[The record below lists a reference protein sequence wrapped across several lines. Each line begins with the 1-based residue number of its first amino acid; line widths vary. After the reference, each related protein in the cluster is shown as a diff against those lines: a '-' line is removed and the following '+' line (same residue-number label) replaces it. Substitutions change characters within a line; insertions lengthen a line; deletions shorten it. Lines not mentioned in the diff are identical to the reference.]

1 MLWHPLISVTCT
13 KKLPLD
19 FTLIVWLVS
28 PFDHRYDE
36 EGLDVRSTLSPSQK
50 FTGPDAGITGW
61 AVKLTVTSTGS
72 DGMLLQPA
80 SSKTLT
86 V

>member
-1 MLWHPLISVTCT
+1 MLRHPLVSVTCT
-13 KKLPLD
+13 EKFPFD
-19 FTLIVWLVS
+19 FILIVWLVS
-28 PFDHRYDE
+28 PFDHRYVE

-50 FTGPDAGITGW
+50 LTGPDAVITGW

-72 DGMLLQPA
+72 DGMLLQRA
-80 SSKTLT
+80 SSNTLT